1 LRAATRAK
9 SQTPLT
15 FLLIDLYEEYNMTK
29 SRGTVSLIAT
39 ALILVGGLSAPT
51 KADEKGKAKTS
62 QFDMLK
68 ALAGEW
74 SGKGIHGDASD
85 DATIVYKVTSGGS
98 AVVETLDPGGEHEMV
113 TVFHQDGDDVVLT
126 HYCMLGNQPR
136 MKAERGADAKKISFK
151 FSGAGNLKSDKD
163 PHMHDLTIEFV
174 DADHIKTNWTFYN
187 DGKADSKAV
196 FDLKRKK
203 K

>member
-1 LRAATRAK
+1 
-9 SQTPLT
+9 
-15 FLLIDLYEEYNMTK
+15 MTK
-29 SRGTVSLIAT
+29 FRHARLFSSAVLAVV
-39 ALILVGGLSAPT
+39 VGLAANA
-51 KADEKGKAKTS
+51 KAEDKEKAKTS

-74 SGKGIHGDASD
+74 SGKGSHGEATHDASV
-85 DATIVYKVTSGGS
+85 TYKVTSGGS

-126 HYCMLGNQPR
+126 HYCMIGNQPR
-136 MKAERGADAKKISFK
+136 MKAERGTDAKKLSFK
-151 FSGAGNLKSDKD
+151 FTGAGNLKSDKD

-174 DADHIKTNWTFYN
+174 DADHIKTHWTFYR
-187 DGKADSKAV
+187 DGKEDSKAV